1 MRRSLLLLEDDRN
14 LGMILQEHLELNGF
28 SVRLCTNGE
37 DGLKAYR
44 KGAFDLCLVDVMMPR
59 KDGFTFARELRQHD
73 TGLPLIFLTARAMKE
88 DRIEGLKIGAD
99 DYVTKPFSMEE
110 LLLRIG
116 AVLKRSGRPG
126 QADPQPES
134 FAIGSFTF
142 HYPRRSLERQG
153 KARKLTTREADLLRL
168 LCMHFNGTL
177 DRATALRDLWGD
189 DTHYASRSMDVFVS
203 RLRKYLKGDP
213 TVEILNVHGQ
223 GVKLVV
229 SPAPT
234 RERAG

>member
-1 MRRSLLLLEDDRN
+1 
-14 LGMILQEHLELNGF
+14 
-28 SVRLCTNGE
+28 
-37 DGLKAYR
+37 
-44 KGAFDLCLVDVMMPR
+44 
-59 KDGFTFARELRQHD
+59 
-73 TGLPLIFLTARAMKE
+73 
-88 DRIEGLKIGAD
+88 
-99 DYVTKPFSMEE
+99 
-110 LLLRIG
+110 
-116 AVLKRSGRPG
+116 
-126 QADPQPES
+126 
-134 FAIGSFTF
+134 
-142 HYPRRSLERQG
+142 
-153 KARKLTTREADLLRL
+153 
-168 LCMHFNGTL
+168 MHFNGTL